1 MTIEWGGINLQS
13 NMTCQVLDNTPAP
26 ASVLDANEPFTV
38 RMGWT
43 VPAALA
49 PFLGGSFRLRV
60 YVESFGPGPERQVG
74 QVNVPIVPGQQNY
87 AGIDMIVP
95 GNTLPGEGAPDP
107 VTGQP
112 VSGLYRCV
120 AVLQHLNGGATEG
133 SGYHDGTLIQ
143 LRQP

>member
-1 MTIEWGGINLQS
+1 MTIEWGGIGLQS
-13 NMTCQVLDNTPAP
+13 NMTCSVLDNTTAP
-26 ASVLDANEPFTV
+26 ATVLDANLPFTV

-60 YVESFGPGPERQVG
+60 YVESFGPGPEQMIG
-74 QVNVPIVPGQQNY
+74 QVNVPVVPGQQNY
-87 AGIDMIVP
+87 NNIDMNVP
-95 GNTLPGEGAPDP
+95 GNSLPGEGAGAP
-107 VTGQP
+107 P

-120 AVLQHLNGGATEG
+120 AVLQHLNGAATEG